1 MTLDSIILDALFL
14 QTRNL
19 LVMRI
24 TPTEK
29 AAIASAARAVLPAG
43 SRVMLFSSRTDDDRR
58 GGDIDLLVEPP
69 EPVSAQQ
76 AVALL
81 TQLAARLYRSMGER
95 RIDIVVAPADTQD
108 DRLIVVEA
116 RRHALELVRT

>member
-1 MTLDSIILDALFL
+1 M
-14 QTRNL
+14 
-19 LVMRI
+19 
-24 TPTEK
+24 
-29 AAIASAARAVLPAG
+29 LPAG
-43 SRVMLFSSRTDDDRR
+43 SRVMLFGSRIDDHLR

-76 AVALL
+76 AVALS
-81 TQLAARLYRSMGER
+81 TKLAARLYRLMGER
-95 RIDIVVAPADTQD
+95 RIDIVVASADVPD